1 MYLLTCLY
9 WLTQQFPLFQT
20 TKEYL
25 YFKEKKKGGGHTQKP
40 QNPNKN
46 LHKLNKQK
54 YKCCQT
60 NLQVTG

>member
-25 YFKEKKKGGGHTQKP
+25 YFKEKKKGGGTHTKNPKPKQKP
-40 QNPNKN
+40 TQT
-46 LHKLNKQK
+46 KQAK
-54 YKCCQT
+54 I
-60 NLQVTG
+60 